1 MSSTTSNSGRPRPNA
16 KGRPSFPIIAAIG
29 VAGAAA
35 LVIFVGHGRLHE
47 PDFAPILTAS
57 PQIQIHLAAALLA
70 FALGTV
76 QMLAPKGTLPHR
88 IMGWTWATLMMVL
101 AIASIFIKVIYPGHF
116 SYIHI
121 LTAWVL
127 IATPLGVFAARRGNI
142 HAHARFMSGLYYFS
156 LIVAGAFTFAPGR
169 ILFRVFFGQ

>member
-1 MSSTTSNSGRPRPNA
+1 MSSTASTTGQ
-16 KGRPSFPIIAAIG
+16 PSRKAMVRRMTPVLAALGVAVAAI
-29 VAGAAA
+29 
-35 LVIFVGHGRLHE
+35 LVIFVGHGRLHA
-47 PDFAPILTAS
+47 PDLTPILTAS
-57 PQIQIHLAAALLA
+57 LQIRIHLAAAVLA

-88 IMGWTWATLMMVL
+88 VMGWTWATLMMIV

-127 IATPLGVFAARRGNI
+127 IATPLGVVAARRGNI
-142 HAHARFMSGLYYFS
+142 LAHARFMSGLYYFS

-169 ILFRVFFGQ
+169 ILFRVFFGH

>member
-1 MSSTTSNSGRPRPNA
+1 MSSEASNSARSLV
-16 KGRPSFPIIAAIG
+16 RPSTPIIAAIG
-29 VAGAAA
+29 VAGAVA

-47 PDFAPILTAS
+47 PDFTPILTS
-57 PQIQIHLAAALLA
+57 SIQIKIHLAAALLA

-88 IMGWTWATLMMVL
+88 VMGWTWVILMMIL
-101 AIASIFIKVIYPGHF
+101 AIASIFIKVIYPVHF

-127 IATPLGVFAARRGNI
+127 IATPLGVWSARRGNI
-142 HAHARFMSGLYYFS
+142 NAHARFMSGLYYFS

>member
-1 MSSTTSNSGRPRPNA
+1 
-16 KGRPSFPIIAAIG
+16 
-29 VAGAAA
+29 
-35 LVIFVGHGRLHE
+35 
-47 PDFAPILTAS
+47 
-57 PQIQIHLAAALLA
+57 
-70 FALGTV
+70 
-76 QMLAPKGTLPHR
+76 
-88 IMGWTWATLMMVL
+88 MMIL

-127 IATPLGVFAARRGNI
+127 IATPLGVWSARRGNI
-142 HAHARFMSGLYYFS
+142 TAHARFMSGLYYFS

>member
-1 MSSTTSNSGRPRPNA
+1 MSSEASNSARGLV
-16 KGRPSFPIIAAIG
+16 RPSMPIIAAIG
-29 VAGAAA
+29 VAGAVA
-35 LVIFVGHGRLHE
+35 LVIFVGHGQLHQ
-47 PDFAPILTAS
+47 PDFTPILTS
-57 PQIQIHLAAALLA
+57 SIQIKIHLAAALLA

-88 IMGWTWATLMMVL
+88 VMGWTWATLMMIL

-127 IATPLGVFAARRGNI
+127 IATPLGVWSSRRGNI
-142 HAHARFMSGLYYFS
+142 TAHARFMSGLYYFS

>member
-1 MSSTTSNSGRPRPNA
+1 MSSTTSNSGRPQPNA
-16 KGRPSFPIIAAIG
+16 KGRPSFPIIAAVA
-29 VAGAAA
+29 VAGAVA
-35 LVIFVGHGRLHE
+35 LVIFVGHGQLHE
-47 PDFAPILTAS
+47 PDLAPILTAS
-57 PQIQIHLAAALLA
+57 PQIKIHLAAALLA

-88 IMGWTWATLMMVL
+88 IMGWTWAILMMVV

-127 IATPLGVFAARRGNI
+127 IATPLGVWSARRGNI
-142 HAHARFMSGLYYFS
+142 AAHARFMSGLYYFS

-169 ILFRVFFGQ
+169 ILFKVFFGH

>member
-1 MSSTTSNSGRPRPNA
+1 MSSEASNSARGLV
-16 KGRPSFPIIAAIG
+16 RPSTPIIAAIG
-29 VAGAAA
+29 VAGAVA
-35 LVIFVGHGRLHE
+35 LVIFVGHGQLHQ
-47 PDFAPILTAS
+47 PDFTPILNS
-57 PQIQIHLAAALLA
+57 SIQIKIHLAAAVLA

-88 IMGWTWATLMMVL
+88 VMGWTWATLMMIL

-127 IATPLGVFAARRGNI
+127 IATPLGVIAARRGNI
-142 HAHARFMSGLYYFS
+142 KAHARFMSGLYYFS

>member
-1 MSSTTSNSGRPRPNA
+1 MSSEASNSARSLV
-16 KGRPSFPIIAAIG
+16 RPSTPIIAAIG
-29 VAGAAA
+29 VAGAVA

-47 PDFAPILTAS
+47 PDFTPILTS
-57 PQIQIHLAAALLA
+57 SIQIKIHLAAALLA

-88 IMGWTWATLMMVL
+88 VMGWNWVILMMIL

-127 IATPLGVFAARRGNI
+127 IATPLGVWSARRGNI
-142 HAHARFMSGLYYFS
+142 NAHARFMSGLYYFS

>member
-1 MSSTTSNSGRPRPNA
+1 MSSEASNSDRTAPTAGVRPVT
-16 KGRPSFPIIAAIG
+16 PILAALG
-29 VAGAAA
+29 VAGAVA
-35 LVIFVGHGRLHE
+35 LVVFVGHGRLHE
-47 PDFAPILTAS
+47 PDFTPILNAS

-70 FALGTV
+70 FGLGTV

-88 IMGWTWATLMMVL
+88 LMGWTWAILMMVV

-127 IATPLGVFAARRGNI
+127 IATPLGVWAARRGNI
-142 HAHARFMSGLYYFS
+142 TAHARFMSGLYDFS

-169 ILFRVFFGQ
+169 LLFQVFFGP

>member
-1 MSSTTSNSGRPRPNA
+1 MSSEASNSARGLV
-16 KGRPSFPIIAAIG
+16 RPSFPLLAGVG

-35 LVIFVGHGRLHE
+35 LVIFVGHGQLHQ
-47 PDFAPILTAS
+47 PDFTPILNS
-57 PQIQIHLAAALLA
+57 SIQIKIHLAAAVLA

-88 IMGWTWATLMMVL
+88 VMGWTWATLMMIL

-127 IATPLGVFAARRGNI
+127 IATPLGVWSARRGNI
-142 HAHARFMSGLYYFS
+142 TAHARFMSGLYYFS

-169 ILFRVFFGQ
+169 ILFRIFFGQ